1 MAHKKDGANPLGIV
15 SLSLGKEI
23 VPILEAIAEKTKR
36 SKTQVLREL
45 ILQEGQRLG
54 LVRVEPTEVIAYVPK
69 VPTRQ
74 PRHRRPA
81 APSTTSSGS
90 IAESEEKR
98 GRGRPRRT
106 SLTTTSAAGA

>member
-1 MAHKKDGANPLGIV
+1 MAHKQDGANQRGV
-15 SLSLGKEI
+15 VALSLGEEI
-23 VPILEAIAEKTKR
+23 VPILEAISKNTKR

-69 VPTRQ
+69 VSTRQ

-81 APSTTSSGS
+81 ADQSLSQKKSEV
-90 IAESEEKR
+90 AED
-98 GRGRPRRT
+98 
-106 SLTTTSAAGA
+106 LAVLA

>member
-1 MAHKKDGANPLGIV
+1 MAHKKDGANQRGV
-15 SLSLGKEI
+15 VALSLGEEI
-23 VPILEAIAEKTKR
+23 VPILEAIATKTMR

-69 VPTRQ
+69 ASTRQ

-81 APSTTSSGS
+81 ADQPL
-90 IAESEEKR
+90 KKQ
-98 GRGRPRRT
+98 
-106 SLTTTSAAGA
+106 SADVEGHAVQA

>member
-1 MAHKKDGANPLGIV
+1 MAHKKDGANQRGV
-15 SLSLGKEI
+15 VALSLGEEI
-23 VPILEAIAEKTKR
+23 VPILEAISAKTMR

-69 VPTRQ
+69 VSTRQ

-81 APSTTSSGS
+81 ADQPLNQKQG
-90 IAESEEKR
+90 
-98 GRGRPRRT
+98 
-106 SLTTTSAAGA
+106 AGVEGHVALA